1 MLTPHPNP
9 LTKER
14 GLVKMIKAL
23 APFIGMFAVIALF
36 HFTDFVLLKYYPPIA
51 NFGFFAVFFSSLFQ
65 EKTVIQKI
73 ALAAEPDADEN
84 VMRYT
89 RNLTYVWAGFTFLN
103 FLISLATV
111 FASEKIWALYNGFIS
126 YFLVGTFFIIEYI
139 VRGVKKRCWMANP
152 AELMRKN
159 GKEV

>member
-1 MLTPHPNP
+1 M
-9 LTKER
+9 
-14 GLVKMIKAL
+14 GFSGKMIKAL

-73 ALAAEPDADEN
+73 DLAAEPDADEN

-89 RNLTYVWAGFTFLN
+89 RNLTYVW
-103 FLISLATV
+103 IATV

-139 VRGVKKRCWMANP
+139 VRGVKKRGWMANP

>member
-1 MLTPHPNP
+1 M
-9 LTKER
+9 
-14 GLVKMIKAL
+14 V
-23 APFIGMFAVIALF
+23 
-36 HFTDFVLLKYYPPIA
+36 
-51 NFGFFAVFFSSLFQ
+51 FFAVFFSSLFQ

-139 VRGVKKRCWMANP
+139 VRGVKKRGWMANP

>member
-1 MLTPHPNP
+1 M
-9 LTKER
+9 
-14 GLVKMIKAL
+14 GFSGKMIKAL

-126 YFLVGTFFIIEYI
+126 YFLVGTFFIIQYI
-139 VRGVKKRCWMANP
+139 VRGVKKRGWMANP

>member
-1 MLTPHPNP
+1 M
-9 LTKER
+9 
-14 GLVKMIKAL
+14 GFSGKMIKAL

-36 HFTDFVLLKYYPPIA
+36 HFTDFVLLKYYPPIV

-89 RNLTYVWAGFTFLN
+89 RNLTYVWAGFTFLPPKKFGRCITDLFHI
-103 FLISLATV
+103 FLL
-111 FASEKIWALYNGFIS
+111 EP
-126 YFLVGTFFIIEYI
+126 FL
-139 VRGVKKRCWMANP
+139 
-152 AELMRKN
+152 L
-159 GKEV
+159 

>member
-1 MLTPHPNP
+1 M
-9 LTKER
+9 
-14 GLVKMIKAL
+14 GFSGKMIKAL

-36 HFTDFVLLKYYPPIA
+36 HFTDFVLLKYYPPIV

-65 EKTVIQKI
+65 
-73 ALAAEPDADEN
+73 EN

>member
-1 MLTPHPNP
+1 M
-9 LTKER
+9 
-14 GLVKMIKAL
+14 GFSGKMIKAL

-111 FASEKIWALYNGFIS
+111 FASEKIWALYNLSLIH
-126 YFLVGTFFIIEYI
+126 I
-139 VRGVKKRCWMANP
+139 
-152 AELMRKN
+152 
-159 GKEV
+159 

>member
-1 MLTPHPNP
+1 M
-9 LTKER
+9 
-14 GLVKMIKAL
+14 GFSGKMIKAL

-111 FASEKIWALYNGFIS
+111 FASEKFGRCITDLFHI
-126 YFLVGTFFIIEYI
+126 FLLEPF
-139 VRGVKKRCWMANP
+139 
-152 AELMRKN
+152 LL
-159 GKEV
+159 